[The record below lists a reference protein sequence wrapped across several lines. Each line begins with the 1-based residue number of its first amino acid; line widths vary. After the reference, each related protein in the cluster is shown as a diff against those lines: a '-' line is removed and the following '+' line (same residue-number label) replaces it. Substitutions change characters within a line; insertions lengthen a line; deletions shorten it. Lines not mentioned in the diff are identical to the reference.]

1 MGCGLRVSNTDD
13 GTPRRRFCVVVW
25 NDMLGLGKMVVASRN
40 EVDWNN
46 YVGRKYRRPRR
57 WCIRGTVSVVMV
69 NNMNQGFQVLLS
81 FLPLG
86 ARKQLHLHS
95 AFLINKYISTNN
107 KLLQHFIH

>member
-1 MGCGLRVSNTDD
+1 MGYGLRVSNIDD

-25 NDMLGLGKMVVASRN
+25 NDILGWGKMVVASRN
-40 EVDWNN
+40 EVEWNN

-57 WCIRGTVSVVMV
+57 WRIRGTVSVVMM
-69 NNMNQGFQVLLS
+69 NDMNQGFQVLLS

-86 ARKQLHLHS
+86 ARKQLHSHS
-95 AFLINKYISTNN
+95 AFFINKYINTNN